1 MTKTKAKHPGG
12 RPSKLNYLDMSEV
25 ERLGGLGL
33 TLDEVGYV
41 LGVTTQ
47 TIHNWK
53 KNPKFFD
60 ALKKGRAQADSRIKQ
75 SLYQRALEGD
85 VTAQIFWLK
94 NRDPKN
100 WGDKRQ
106 LDISSDDSSEVVIKV
121 VKTESQGAKKDGD

>member
-1 MTKTKAKHPGG
+1 MTKAKAKHPGG
-12 RPSKLNYLDMSEV
+12 RPSKLNSLDMSEV

-33 TLDEVGYV
+33 TLEEIGYV
-41 LGVTTQ
+41 LGVTRQ
-47 TIHNWK
+47 TIYNWK

-60 ALKKGRAQADSRIKQ
+60 ILKKGKAQADGRVKQ

-106 LDISSDDSSEVVIKV
+106 LDISSDDGSEVVIRV